1 MFASS
6 GMGVFVD
13 VTNLLNTRSLVAFQ
27 DLLATPKNQLRLSP
41 LLHAPTGQVLE
52 AVRKLGL
59 EGIVGKRT
67 DSIYEAG
74 ERSAAWIKLL
84 ANMEQE
90 FVVGGYIPGSRE
102 FDALLVGFYEN
113 KEFNFVAKVKN
124 GFAPRRTLST

>member
-1 MFASS
+1 M
-6 GMGVFVD
+6 
-13 VTNLLNTRSLVAFQ
+13 AFQ
-27 DLLATPKNQLRLSP
+27 DLLATPQSAPSLRYCTRQRASS
-41 LLHAPTGQVLE
+41 E

-67 DSIYEAG
+67 DSICEAG
-74 ERSAAWIKLL
+74 ERSTAWIKLR
-84 ANMEQE
+84 
-90 FVVGGYIPGSRE
+90 VGGYIPGSRG